1 MISMNRLDWKLSWRD
16 ERLLNQALQE
26 DLSFPLLD
34 VTTQTLFPSQ
44 DANVQVRIISKH
56 PTAFVLA
63 GMPIVQRL
71 VEKFSYQGALQLE
84 ENFHDGDLVQPG
96 EIILFLTGPQKII
109 LMIERTLL
117 NFVQHLSAI
126 ATTTRS
132 FVDKV
137 KHTQLKILD
146 TRKTTPGFRHLDKYA
161 VTCGGGVNHRD
172 GLYDVILIKD
182 NHIDALGGI
191 NKVLQQLPLDKK
203 YSTIIEI
210 RTIEELKIVLNN
222 NTNKIDRVLLDN
234 MNITDL
240 KSCAELCK
248 GKILTEAS
256 GNISLDNIVQVA
268 ETGVDYA
275 SVGRLTH
282 SLSNIDLSMQ
292 VV

>member
-1 MISMNRLDWKLSWRD
+1 MKTNAWQLNWRD

-26 DLSFPLLD
+26 DLSFPAFD
-34 VTTQTLFPSQ
+34 VTTETLFPNQ
-44 DANVQVRIISKH
+44 NTDVKVRVVSKH
-56 PTAFVLA
+56 PTPFVLS
-63 GMPIVQRL
+63 GMPIVRRL
-71 VEKFSYQGALQLE
+71 VEKFSYAGKLQLE
-84 ENFHDGDLVQPG
+84 GKFQDGDVVNPG
-96 EIILFLTGPQKII
+96 EVIFFLSGPNKII

-182 NHIDALGGI
+182 NHIDALGGVE
-191 NKVLQQLPLDKK
+191 KVLQQLPVEKK
-203 YSTIIEI
+203 YFTIIEI
-210 RTIEELKIVLNN
+210 RNIEELQIVLNN
-222 NTNKIDRVLLDN
+222 NAHKIDRVLLDN
-234 MNITDL
+234 MNLIEL
-240 KSCAELCK
+240 KECVTLCK
-248 GKILTEAS
+248 GKLLTEAS
-256 GNISLDNIVQVA
+256 GNICFDTIVQVA

-275 SVGRLTH
+275 SIGRLTH
-282 SLSNIDLSMQ
+282 SLNSIDISMQ

>member
-1 MISMNRLDWKLSWRD
+1 MNEWQLSWRD

-26 DLSFPLLD
+26 DLSFPVFD
-34 VTTQTLFPSQ
+34 VTTETLFPNQ
-44 DANVQVRIISKH
+44 NNNVKVRVVSKH
-56 PTAFVLA
+56 PTPFVLS
-63 GMPIVQRL
+63 GMPIVRRL
-71 VEKFSYQGALQLE
+71 VEKFSYAGKLQLE
-84 ENFHDGDLVQPG
+84 EKFQDGDLIQSG
-96 EIILFLTGPQKII
+96 EVIFFLTGPNKII

-137 KHTQLKILD
+137 THTQLKILD

-182 NHIDALGGI
+182 NHIDALGGVE
-191 NKVLQQLPLDKK
+191 KVLQQLPAGKQ
-203 YSTIIEI
+203 YFTIIEI
-210 RTIEELKIVLNN
+210 RNIEELKIILNN
-222 NTNKIDRVLLDN
+222 NANKIDRVLLDN
-234 MNITDL
+234 MNLIEL
-240 KSCAELCK
+240 KECVTLCK

-256 GNISLDNIVQVA
+256 GNISLDNIVEVA

-275 SVGRLTH
+275 SIGRLTH
-282 SLSNIDLSMQ
+282 SLNSIDMSMQ